1 MSGPAI
7 LLTHELLHTPFAKTA
22 HGLVRGP
29 SRWPIAAV
37 IDQRHAGRDAG
48 EVLDGRAR
56 GVPVFGAVA
65 DALALDPR
73 PEIAIVGVAT
83 PGGVLPDGLRST
95 LADVLAGGLTLY
107 NGLHNLLAGDPVL
120 SRAAESGN
128 ARIVDLRRTRPTSD
142 LAFWSGAIKKVKPPR
157 LALLGTDCAVGK
169 RTTGLIL
176 REACRVVSV
185 QCEMIYTGQTGWL
198 QGLDH
203 GFILDATP
211 NDFVSGEMED
221 AILRCTAENT
231 LDVVLI
237 EGQSSLRNPSGPCGA
252 ELLLSAD
259 AKGAI
264 LQHVPGREHFE
275 DLENVPCPLP
285 PVEEEVALIR
295 AYGTEVIAVTLNGRG
310 LLPKDLQAR
319 RAALEKTLDL
329 PVVLPLEGGMK
340 RLVTCVREWLGR
352 VK

>member
-1 MSGPAI
+1 MNGPAI

-29 SRWPIAAV
+29 SRWPISAV
-37 IDQRHAGRDAG
+37 VDPRHAGRDAG
-48 EVLDGRAR
+48 EVLDGRVR
-56 GVPVFGAVA
+56 GIPVFGAVSE
-65 DALALDPR
+65 ALTLDPR
-73 PEIAIVGVAT
+73 PTIAIVGVAT
-83 PGGVLPDGLRST
+83 PGGVLPDGLRAALS
-95 LADVLAGGLTLY
+95 DVLAGGLTLY
-107 NGLHNLLAGDPVL
+107 NGLHALLAGDPVL
-120 SRAAESGN
+120 SRAAEAGS
-128 ARIVDLRRTRPTSD
+128 ARIVDLRRPRQTSD

-176 REACRVVSV
+176 REACRVVGL
-185 QCEMIYTGQTGWL
+185 QCDMVYTGQSGWL
-198 QGLDH
+198 QGLEH

-211 NDFVSGEMED
+211 NDFVSGEMEA
-221 AILRCTAENT
+221 AILRCTSESN

-264 LQHVPGREHFE
+264 LQHVPGRKHFE

-285 PVEEEVALIR
+285 PVDEEVALIR

-319 RAALEKTLDL
+319 RGALEDALGL
-329 PVVLPLEGGMK
+329 PVILPLEGGME
-340 RLVTCVREWLGR
+340 RLVACVRDWLGR

>member
-1 MSGPAI
+1 MSGSAI

-48 EVLDGRAR
+48 EVVDGRAR

-65 DALALDPR
+65 DALALDP
-73 PEIAIVGVAT
+73 PPTIAIVGVAT
-83 PGGVLPDGLRST
+83 PGGALPDGLRSSLT
-95 LADVLAGGLTLY
+95 DVLAGGLTLY
-107 NGLHNLLAGDPVL
+107 NGLHTLLAGDPVL
-120 SRAAESGN
+120 SRAAEAGS
-128 ARIVDLRRTRPTSD
+128 ARIIDLRRPRTTSD
-142 LAFWSGAIKKVKPPR
+142 LAFWTGAIKKVKPPR
-157 LALLGTDCAVGK
+157 VALLGTDCAVGK

-176 REACRVVSV
+176 REACRVVGV
-185 QCEMIYTGQTGWL
+185 QCEMVYTGQTGWL

-211 NDFVSGEMED
+211 NDFVSGEMEA
-221 AILRCTAENT
+221 AILRCTNENT
-231 LDVVLI
+231 LDVVLV

-264 LQHVPGREHFE
+264 LQHVPGRKHFE

-310 LLPKDLQAR
+310 LLPKDLQTR
-319 RAALEKTLDL
+319 RAKLEKTLDL
-329 PVVLPLEGGMK
+329 PVILPLDGGMD
-340 RLVTCVREWLGR
+340 RLVACVREWLGR

>member
-29 SRWPIAAV
+29 SRWPVSAV
-37 IDQRHAGRDAG
+37 IDGRHAGRDAG
-48 EVLDGRAR
+48 EVLDGRQR
-56 GVPVFGAVA
+56 GIPVLATVSE
-65 DALALDPR
+65 ALALDPR
-73 PEIAIVGVAT
+73 PTVAVVGVAT
-83 PGGVLPDGLRST
+83 PGGVLPDELRTS
-95 LADVLAGGLTLY
+95 LGEVLSEGLTLY
-107 NGLHNLLAGDPVL
+107 NGLHTLLAGDPVL
-120 SRAAESGN
+120 ARAAESGS
-128 ARIVDLRRTRPTSD
+128 ARIVDLRRPRPTSD
-142 LAFWSGAIKKVKPPR
+142 LAFWSGVIKGVKPPR

-176 REACRVVSV
+176 REACRVVGIH
-185 QCEMIYTGQTGWL
+185 CEMVYTGQTGWL

-211 NDFVSGEMED
+211 NDFVSGELED
-221 AILRCTAENT
+221 AIVRCTSEST
-231 LDVVLI
+231 LDVVLV

-264 LQHVPGREHFE
+264 LQHVPGRKHFE

-285 PVEEEVALIR
+285 PVEEELELIR
-295 AYGTEVIAVTLNGRG
+295 AYGTEVLALTLNGRG
-310 LLPKDLQAR
+310 LLPKDLHTR
-319 RAALEKTLDL
+319 RSELEDALGL
-329 PVVLPLEGGMK
+329 PVVLPLEQGVD
-340 RLVTCVREWLGR
+340 RLVACVRDWLGR
-352 VK
+352 AP